1 MRRLR
6 FDYSFVQD
14 LFRRASSNQRF
25 QLLHNSSKDWGTPF
39 EEHITYPSR
48 TMKEKEEEFP
58 AAKTG
63 RKTNEF
69 LFRSHTCFAS
79 PRLYS
84 SLDTRV
90 NRSFISLS
98 LSLSRLLYFRTRILP
113 SARRMYSKPTSGCER
128 TNGATNDHVHLPFQS
143 VLDLASTPTCVSCP
157 SPPRF
162 APLYEDAT
170 IGNTSNIRYG
180 SSPTDVSFF
189 FFFFFNMFE
198 VQVTSKPSDYYDPV
212 IYVWGRK
219 NRSKILHFII
229 IFTFISKCN
238 VSKRRR
244 MVKKKA
250 V

>member
-48 TMKEKEEEFP
+48 TMKEKEEFP
-58 AAKTG
+58 AAKIG

-98 LSLSRLLYFRTRILP
+98 LSPACSIFERASSLRPGGCTP
-113 SARRMYSKPTSGCER
+113 SPHPDARER
-128 TNGATNDHVHLPFQS
+128 TEQRT
-143 VLDLASTPTCVSCP
+143 TTCTCP
-157 SPPRF
+157 SKAFSTWPPLRLAFPAPPLPASPRF
-162 APLYEDAT
+162 MRMRQSE
-170 IGNTSNIRYG
+170 IRPIYDMDH
-180 SSPTDVSFF
+180 PPWTCLSFF
-189 FFFFFNMFE
+189 FF
-198 VQVTSKPSDYYDPV
+198 SSCS
-212 IYVWGRK
+212 
-219 NRSKILHFII
+219 RSKSRRNRVIITILW
-229 IFTFISKCN
+229 FTCGGGKIVAKSYILLLYLHLLAN
-238 VSKRRR
+238 V
-244 MVKKKA
+244 M
-250 V
+250 